1 MCSPVMLDGPLAVEL
16 SSCRIMPCHC
26 RNSSLCRSRAVP
38 SHSTIPIGSF
48 EPKHD
53 GFRCIA
59 YVEYGRCRL
68 VFRNGNEFKSFGS
81 LNAAIA
87 DELKEHSAV
96 IDSEIVSLDD
106 EGKSQFY
113 ELLFHRGE
121 PRPCAFDLL
130 HENYTEGL

>member
-1 MCSPVMLDGPLAVEL
+1 MPLPQFQPLPVARRPKPFDHPDW
-16 SSCRIMPCHC
+16 I
-26 RNSSLCRSRAVP
+26 
-38 SHSTIPIGSF
+38 F

-68 VFRNGNEFKSFGS
+68 VFRNGNEFKTFGS